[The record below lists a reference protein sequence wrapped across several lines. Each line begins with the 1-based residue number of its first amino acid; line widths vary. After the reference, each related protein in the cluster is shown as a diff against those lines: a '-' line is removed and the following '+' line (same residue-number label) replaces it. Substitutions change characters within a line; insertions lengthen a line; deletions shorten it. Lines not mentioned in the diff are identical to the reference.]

1 MMVRL
6 RKIIFSS
13 LLALFVLFLFGSGQS
28 VKAASYDSNTLG
40 DYGIP
45 DDVIWVMLNNSICE
59 NGESPT
65 KDGQTPTSFTI
76 GDLTKLK
83 TVSLAT
89 RTKQD
94 DGSYKSTPNST
105 VADWVANG
113 TAKRLYDVS
122 DNVYALN
129 TEGKVTG
136 NSGSLANKALVFD
149 EHPLAEHY
157 CPPFNMLMQIIASA
171 NNATTVD
178 LTGVTSE
185 VKDTTLAQSL
195 ISLFQ
200 TPRLTSINTLL
211 LGSDNLTDA
220 GFYKMG
226 DTVLNVKD
234 TQNLTSLDLSNNG
247 ISQVAW
253 SRNFPIAQNLTDLNL
268 SGNPV
273 QTISDTLNR
282 FLQPI
287 VDKNG
292 TADLS
297 SSKLD
302 VGNYNTIQYI
312 VSLLNM
318 ASGIIR
324 LSDSSINA
332 VATASAVTTSI
343 QLKLNDQAIANALPQ
358 LTNTTIQV
366 LLKAND
372 DGSSKLSS
380 DTVAQLTAKLNDGK
394 IPTGNSV
401 TVTNNLNFG
410 TNTLNSLN
418 STYTT
423 SGILD
428 LQATISP
435 GSALTAKM
443 DPWEAVDGN
452 SSFKGN
458 LTLPSDG
465 SNGIFTDDKNLNA
478 DDTSTVLYNNDGS
491 ASKNISQTLTG
502 ITLQIPE
509 DQRAAIQAT
518 KYKTTITWNVDTKPS
533 ATAN

>member
-1 MMVRL
+1 MIRL

-28 VKAASYDSNTLG
+28 VKAASYDDNTLK

-45 DDVIWVMLNNSICE
+45 NDVIQVIMDNSV
-59 NGESPT
+59 GP
-65 KDGQTPTSFTI
+65 DGQTPTQEAKKTSDTFTI
-76 GDLTKLK
+76 GDVTQLK

-89 RTKQD
+89 RTKQA
-94 DGSYKSTPNST
+94 DGSYQSTPNST

-113 TAKRLYDVS
+113 TAKSLYDVS

-136 NSGSLANKALVFD
+136 NNGSLANYALVFD
-149 EHPLAEHY
+149 GHTLDDHY
-157 CPPFNMLMQIIASA
+157 DPPFNMLMQIIASA

-247 ISQVAW
+247 ISQMAW
-253 SRNFPIAQNLTDLNL
+253 GRNFPIAQNLTDLNL

-287 VDKNG
+287 VDQKG

-302 VGNYNTIQYI
+302 AGNYNTIQYI

-318 ASGIIR
+318 AGGIIK

-332 VATASAVTTSI
+332 VATASVVT
-343 QLKLNDQAIANALPQ
+343 LKLNDQAIANALPQ

-366 LLKAND
+366 LLKANE
-372 DGSSKLSS
+372 DGSSKLST

-394 IPTGNSV
+394 TPTGNSV

-410 TNTLNSLN
+410 TNTLNGLN
-418 STYTT
+418 STFTT

-428 LQATISP
+428 LQATILP
-435 GSALTAKM
+435 GSTLTAKM

-458 LTLPSDG
+458 LTLPSNG
-465 SNGIFTDDKNLNA
+465 NNGIFTDDKNLNA

-491 ASKNISQTLTG
+491 ASKNISQKLTG